1 MRKLVLIQLLLISI
15 LPAAIG
21 QANTSWLVEGEHTGT
36 DYISDAVFD
45 ELGNAY
51 IAGHAQGSGVT
62 IVGGLS
68 INVTNFQTTF
78 LAKINPAGSVLW
90 LKSFESKTS
99 KPSDLVYSNGQL
111 FMTGEFRD
119 SIVLGT
125 TILTTPTN
133 SSERYLTSIDTSG
146 TPLWAKM
153 LEGIQ
158 LFTELMIDSNGD
170 VIMVGEQNEDM
181 DFGTGISA
189 VQGSNSA
196 FVASFAPSGTNL
208 WLKTYNCSLGQTT
221 TNFYYSRALGA
232 TIDKNDN
239 LYLVGDY
246 QGDFIF
252 PGVDTLKRYGDSAEV
267 FVLKLDPLGN
277 PLWAEGS
284 KTGQFA
290 SATVVSVSDEGM
302 LYVGGLYSQSPFLFG
317 GTVFNSLAVENFI
330 FRMDVSDGSLLAH
343 KMLNSSIGFS
353 EMKTNS
359 SGQVYLTGGF
369 NSGTPVDFGNGV
381 MSPSGTPGQGTGYLL
396 AMDSL
401 MTSTWVKSYGGSNN
415 TSSGFLSFSNTYERI
430 LVGGGYFLDF
440 AIDTFSG
447 TAVWGLQAYVAS
459 LDVTLPGDSIWPGD
473 ANLDLVADN
482 NDLLAIGLAYGET
495 GPIRP
500 NASLAWIGQPGFDW
514 NDTLPNGVNHKHV
527 DTNGDGV
534 VNMDDTLAILQNY
547 GLTHNKGD
555 DFDATGPPLTMAFLE
570 DSLLA
575 GDTATIIIGYGVD
588 TLIATNVYGLAFT
601 LQYDSTL
608 IDPSSI
614 MAGYGQSWLGQNGTD
629 LIKLEKNF
637 PLNGEIDMALSRTD
651 HNEMDGFGEICRLR
665 IIMVEDLT
673 GKTVI
678 AEAFTME
685 FVDITVIN
693 AEGQDLPFNPQ
704 SDTMI
709 VYQDDVTALDDQAEW
724 QQFLTIYPNPVED
737 VLHVEWSGM
746 PANGW
751 QLLDLHGKE
760 VAGAT
765 GPVQPDQVEVG
776 ALPAGIY
783 ILTISTEVGMIARK
797 VEIR

>member
-51 IAGHAQGSGVT
+51 VVGYAQGTGTT
-62 IVGGLS
+62 IVGSLS
-68 INVTNFQTTF
+68 INVTNFETTF
-78 LAKINPAGSVLW
+78 LAKINPAGAVLW
-90 LKSFESKTS
+90 LQSFEAKSS
-99 KPSDLVYSNGQL
+99 KPTNLAYSDGRL
-111 FMTGEFRD
+111 FFTGEFRD
-119 SIVLGT
+119 SIQFGAVNLK
-125 TILTTPTN
+125 TPTN
-133 SSERYLTSIDTSG
+133 NREKYFVCTDTAG
-146 TPLWAKM
+146 NPLWANM

-170 VIMVGEQNEDM
+170 VIMVGTQDADM
-181 DFGTGISA
+181 DLGSGISP

-196 FVASFAPSGTNL
+196 FVASFAPSGINL
-208 WLKTYNCSLGQTT
+208 WLKTYNCNLGQTT
-221 TNFYYSRALGA
+221 TNFYSNRAIGA
-232 TIDKNDN
+232 TIDKDDN

-252 PGVDTLKRYGDSAEV
+252 SGVDTLKRFGDSSEV
-267 FVLKLDPLGN
+267 FVLKLDPVGN

-284 KTGQFA
+284 KTSQFA
-290 SATVVSVSDEGM
+290 SAGVVSVSDEGR

-330 FRMDVSDGSLLAH
+330 FQMDASDGSLLDH

-353 EMKTNS
+353 EMRTNS
-359 SGQVYLTGGF
+359 AGQIYLTGGF
-369 NSGTPVDFGNGV
+369 NSGTPLDFGNGV
-381 MSPSGTPGQGTGYLL
+381 IGPAGTAGHSTGYVLT
-396 AMDSL
+396 MDSL
-401 MTSTWVKSYGGSNN
+401 MNSTWVKTYGGSNT
-415 TSSGFLSFSNTYERI
+415 TSSGFLSFSDAYDRI
-430 LVGGGYFLDF
+430 LIGGGYYLDF
-440 AIDTFSG
+440 TIDTFSG

-514 NDTLPNGVNHKHV
+514 NDTLPNGINHKHV
-527 DTNGDGV
+527 DTNGDGI

-555 DFDATGPPLTMAFLE
+555 DFDATGPPLTMIFLE

-588 TLIATNVYGLAFT
+588 TLIATDVYGLAFT

-637 PLNGEIDMALSRTD
+637 PLNGEIEMALSRTD

-685 FVDITVIN
+685 FADITVIN
-693 AEGQDLPFNPQ
+693 AEGQNLPFNPQ

-709 VYQDDVTALDDQAEW
+709 VYQDDVTAIDDQAEW

-737 VLHVEWSGM
+737 VLHIEWRGT

-751 QLLDLHGKE
+751 QLLDLHGKA
-760 VAGAT
+760 VAGST
-765 GPVQPDQVEVG
+765 GPVQQDLIEVG
-776 ALPAGIY
+776 SLPTGIY
-783 ILTISTEVGMIARK
+783 ILTISTETGMIARK

>member
-1 MRKLVLIQLLLISI
+1 MRKLALITLLLISI
-15 LPAAIG
+15 LPSVIG

-51 IAGHAQGSGVT
+51 VVGHAQGSGTT

-68 INVTNFQTTF
+68 INVTSFSTTF
-78 LAKINPAGSVLW
+78 LAKINPTGSVLW
-90 LKSFESKTS
+90 LESFEAKST
-99 KPSDLVYSNGQL
+99 KPQNLAYADGQL
-111 FMTGEFRD
+111 FFTGQFWD
-119 SIVLGT
+119 SIQFGT
-125 TILTTPTN
+125 IKLLTTNTEQYFV
-133 SSERYLTSIDTSG
+133 STDTSG
-146 TPLWAKM
+146 VPLWAKKM
-153 LEGIQ
+153 EGVQ
-158 LFTELMIDSNGD
+158 LFTDLIPTSTGN
-170 VIMVGEQNEDM
+170 ILMVGEQDQDM
-181 DFGTGISA
+181 DLGTGISP
-189 VQGSNSA
+189 VQGNNSA
-196 FVASFAPSGTNL
+196 FVASFAPAGANL

-221 TNFYYSRALGA
+221 TNFYYSRAGGA
-232 TIDKNDN
+232 TIDKDDN

-267 FVLKLDPLGN
+267 FVLKLDPAGN

-284 KTGQFA
+284 KTSQFA
-290 SATVVSVSDEGM
+290 SATVVSVSDEGK

-330 FRMDVSDGSLLAH
+330 FQMDASDGSLLDF

-353 EMKTNS
+353 EMRTNS
-359 SGQVYLTGGF
+359 AGQLYLTGGF
-369 NSGTPVDFGNGV
+369 NSGTPLDFGNGV
-381 MSPSGTPGQGTGYLL
+381 MSPGGTPGQTTGYLL

-401 MTSTWVKSYGGSNN
+401 MTSTWVKSYGGSNT
-415 TSSGFLSFSNTYERI
+415 TSSGFLSFSDTYDRL
-430 LVGGGYFLDF
+430 LVGGLYYLDF
-440 AIDTFSG
+440 TIDAFTG
-447 TAVWGLQAYVAS
+447 TAVWGAQAYVAS
-459 LDVTLPGDSIWPGD
+459 MDVTLPSDSIWPGD

-495 GPIRP
+495 GPARP

-514 NDTLPNGVNHKHV
+514 NDTLPSGVNHKHV

-534 VNMDDTLAILQNY
+534 VDMNDTLAIIQNY

-555 DFDATGPPLTMAFLE
+555 DFDATGPPLFTTFLE

-575 GDTATIIIGYGVD
+575 GDTATMVISYGVD
-588 TLIATNVYGLAFT
+588 TLIATDVYGLAFT

-614 MAGYGQSWLGQNGTD
+614 MVGYGQSWLGQNGID

-637 PLNGEIDMALSRTD
+637 PLNGEIDFALTRTD

-685 FVDITVIN
+685 FTDITVIN

-709 VYQDDVTALDDQAEW
+709 VYQDETTVIDGNVEW

-737 VLHVEWSGM
+737 LLHIDWSGT
-746 PANGW
+746 PASGW
-751 QLLDLHGKE
+751 QLLDLQGRE
-760 VAGAT
+760 MASST
-765 GPVQPDQVEVG
+765 DPVHHDEIEVG
-776 ALPAGIY
+776 QLTAGIY
-783 ILTISTEVGMIARK
+783 VLTLSTEEGMIARK
-797 VEIR
+797 VQIK